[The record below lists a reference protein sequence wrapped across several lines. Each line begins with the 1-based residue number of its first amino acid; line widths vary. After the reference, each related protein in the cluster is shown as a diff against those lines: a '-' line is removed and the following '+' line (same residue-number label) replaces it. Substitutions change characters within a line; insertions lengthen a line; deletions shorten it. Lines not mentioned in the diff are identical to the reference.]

1 MKSTITLIV
10 FLILFFKSL
19 SGQNSAATRNID
31 LLLLRG
37 EYNRVIDT
45 CRQLLAYDN
54 LDPEIH
60 YRLGIAYLNT
70 LDEDRSLESFYQA
83 YNLNP
88 GNELYSFL
96 LAKGYYGKEKYKLAE
111 PLFQKLYS
119 SDSLDWTYAS
129 YLTSIYMRYNRYDEA
144 IAIYRKF
151 QSNDSTN
158 YSYLD
163 KIGFASLK
171 KREYRYATELYTK
184 SLSLN
189 DSNLI
194 AIKNLAYIFS
204 ATKQSDTAIAILTR
218 GINIDPSDM
227 SLYSMRGQLYYA
239 KNYNKRALND
249 YLTILASGDTT
260 ELYLKR
266 AGIGYCNNQQPGLA
280 VSFLLKAYK
289 IDSSDYETCS
299 YLGQSYFNKQDMSRS
314 EYYYKRVIGILSP
327 VYKQYGLSYT
337 LLAESQ
343 KGNGLYNDAIKSF
356 LKAVDISGDP
366 NLYMIVANIYD
377 EQLHDSKN
385 SVKYYQLFL
394 DGIKKYGGSF
404 SGEYLNSIK
413 DRLEYLKTEPAKP

>member
-1 MKSTITLIV
+1 MKSGIALIV
-10 FLILFFKSL
+10 FFIFFFKSL

-37 EYNRVIDT
+37 EYNRAIDT
-45 CRQLLAYDN
+45 CRQLLVYDN

-60 YRLGIAYLNT
+60 YRLGLAYMNT

-83 YNLNP
+83 YSLNP
-88 GNELYSFL
+88 GDEMYSFL
-96 LAKGYYGKEKYKLAE
+96 LAKAYYGKEKYKLAE
-111 PLFQKLYS
+111 PLFQKLCF

-129 YLTSIYMRYNRYDEA
+129 YLTSIYMHYNRYDEA

-151 QSNDSTN
+151 QANDSTN
-158 YSYLD
+158 YTYFD

-171 KREYRYATELYTK
+171 KGDYQYATELYTK

-204 ATKQSDTAIAILTR
+204 ATRQSDTAIAILTR
-218 GINIDPSDM
+218 GIKIDPSDM

-239 KNYNKRALND
+239 KNYNKRALDD
-249 YLTILASGDTT
+249 YLKILASGDTS

-266 AGIGYCNNQQPGLA
+266 AGIGYCNNMQSNLA
-280 VSFLLKAYK
+280 VNFLLKAYK

-299 YLGQSYFNKQDMSRS
+299 YLGQSYYNLRDMGRS
-314 EYYYKRVIGILSP
+314 EYYYKKVIGILTP
-327 VYKQYGLSYT
+327 VNRQLGLSYT

-343 KGNGLYNDAIKSF
+343 KGNGLYNDAIKSY
-356 LKAVDISGDP
+356 LRAVEISGDP

-377 EQLHDSKN
+377 EQFEDRKN
-385 SVKYYQLFL
+385 AVKYYQLFL
-394 DGIKKYGGSF
+394 DGIKKSGGAF
-404 SGEYLNSIK
+404 SGKYLDSIK
-413 DRLEYLKTEPAKP
+413 DRMEYLKTEPAKQ